1 MRGRKFPFFVSAVTP
16 DGAQSSSSFALSIL
30 FTFGGFASGRKG
42 GSHGSG
48 GGRVDRFRFD
58 GFGGFRRS
66 VGCLHRTVDGSGG
79 WLTFDPLSVA
89 ASVAADTARAILLD
103 VAAR

>member
-1 MRGRKFPFFVSAVTP
+1 MRGRKFPLLVSAVTS

-30 FTFGGFASGRKG
+30 LTFGGFASGRKG
-42 GSHGSG
+42 GSHRSG
-48 GGRVDRFRFD
+48 GGRVDGFRFD

-66 VGCLHRTVDGSGG
+66 VRCLDRTVDGSGG

-89 ASVAADTARAILLD
+89 ASVAADAARAVLLD